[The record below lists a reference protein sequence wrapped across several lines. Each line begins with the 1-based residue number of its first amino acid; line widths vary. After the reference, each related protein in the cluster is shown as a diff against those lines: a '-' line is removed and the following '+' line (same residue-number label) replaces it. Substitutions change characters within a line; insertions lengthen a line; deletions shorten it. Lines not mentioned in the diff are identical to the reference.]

1 MVSIQ
6 AEIDREA
13 TLETDQGIFEMTP
26 INLPTRNLRPTSGNN
41 PENEALRNLQQFARK
56 TTNIKNLNP
65 ENLSISELR
74 SLQEQR
80 QLEEQQQQLQAII
93 ETQHSLNQ
101 RG

>member
-1 MVSIQ
+1 MVVSVK

-13 TLETDQGIFEMTP
+13 AFQANKRKE
-26 INLPTRNLRPTSGNN
+26 S
-41 PENEALRNLQQFARK
+41 EALRNLQQFARK
-56 TTNIKNLNP
+56 PTNIQNLNP
-65 ENLSISELR
+65 DNLSISELR

-93 ETQHSLNQ
+93 ETQHSLDQ